1 MIHNSVSPPLSVLL
15 LLLCASCCFV
25 PSKVTVQEKEEITAL
40 HWAISLP
47 LFSFTQLFFFFLE
60 APLNGVEQL
69 LIFTIG
75 NPYLDVGG
83 ESLRHVFEASS
94 AEGPADL
101 RRSKVHPAHFFP
113 LRLRIVSAGVFRHPW
128 FSCRRI
134 GRDGFCTLAERNA
147 SQRSFSS
154 SLTQPSC
161 ASALVSC
168 RGVDAER
175 HHAFCST
182 QNPQLFIC
190 SNPVVFT

>member
-83 ESLRHVFEASS
+83 GKSSSCVWGIFSWRTCRFKEVQSPSSPFFSLHV
-94 AEGPADL
+94 
-101 RRSKVHPAHFFP
+101 
-113 LRLRIVSAGVFRHPW
+113 RIVSAGVLRHPW